1 MGVVLFDR
9 SAYADAEDWRD
20 TYEEMRAELGAP
32 RRRASSAALRRFR
45 DEVMAS
51 DLESLAWDI
60 DSKSA
65 GRPLV
70 FRSEGS
76 RAFSL
81 AGDAEDMLAQA
92 CGGVPDKV
100 EVAGGELYVTSG
112 AEAIHVRALPD
123 AALDGAPV
131 DWGRATADALFS
143 ELSLPL
149 DLSDPAPIP
158 PARGEGVRASRGSR
172 GLDEVAARL
181 RETGLEEWEV
191 AEELSLMRESLEQ
204 VELNT
209 RLLRETG
216 AFQAPLEPGARDA
229 PSWAPAPAERQER
242 AELVPISGLGR
253 PSPGRE
259 APAAAHRAAEP
270 RRARREV
277 ASRA

>member
-9 SAYADAEDWRD
+9 SVYADAEDWRD

-65 GRPLV
+65 GRPLA

-158 PARGEGVRASRGSR
+158 PATV
-172 GLDEVAARL
+172 
-181 RETGLEEWEV
+181 T
-191 AEELSLMRESLEQ
+191 
-204 VELNT
+204 
-209 RLLRETG
+209 
-216 AFQAPLEPGARDA
+216 
-229 PSWAPAPAERQER
+229 
-242 AELVPISGLGR
+242 
-253 PSPGRE
+253 
-259 APAAAHRAAEP
+259 
-270 RRARREV
+270 
-277 ASRA
+277 

>member
-1 MGVVLFDR
+1 
-9 SAYADAEDWRD
+9 
-20 TYEEMRAELGAP
+20 
-32 RRRASSAALRRFR
+32 
-45 DEVMAS
+45 
-51 DLESLAWDI
+51 
-60 DSKSA
+60 
-65 GRPLV
+65 
-70 FRSEGS
+70 
-76 RAFSL
+76 
-81 AGDAEDMLAQA
+81 
-92 CGGVPDKV
+92 
-100 EVAGGELYVTSG
+100 
-112 AEAIHVRALPD
+112 
-123 AALDGAPV
+123 
-131 DWGRATADALFS
+131 
-143 ELSLPL
+143 
-149 DLSDPAPIP
+149 
-158 PARGEGVRASRGSR
+158 VRASRGSR
-172 GLDEVAARL
+172 GLDEIAARL